1 MNKKE
6 IAVLRRFLTYEK
18 NGIAALK
25 GCYVSQRKEII
36 SCFDCSLVLM
46 PEEEAE
52 KYLAILRR
60 VLSGREGRNSFAVDF
75 SIPDVTE
82 GKQHALLSRLR
93 ASRLEDEEALKDYY
107 TAVIAS
113 MKALESDCLIL
124 IACNTADVVKKHA
137 DGSKGEDSETSFT
150 HLISCVCPVK
160 DTKPALGYSHGD
172 GSFHTCP
179 IERVAAAPDMGFVF
193 PAFDDF
199 AANLYG
205 ALYYTR
211 DTGDTH
217 PDFTEAVFGKE
228 APTPADEQR
237 GLFASLMTDAV
248 GDACSYDVIQGVRE
262 QIAEMV
268 EDHAADKENPEPLT
282 VSKLKMEAI
291 LESSGVKAEKVAEFG
306 VRFDEAF
313 GQGTEVQPENLIDLK
328 KLEITTPSVVIRA
341 DADRGDLIRTR
352 VIDGVKYILIR
363 ADESVEL
370 NGLPLTIDN
379 P

>member
-6 IAVLRRFLTYEK
+6 TAVLRRFLTGDR
-18 NGIAALK
+18 NGISALK

-52 KYLAILRR
+52 KYLSILRR
-60 VLSGREGRNSFAVDF
+60 VLSGKEGSNSFTVDF
-75 SIPDVTE
+75 SVADVTGSE
-82 GKQHALLSRLR
+82 KHALLSRLR
-93 ASRLEDEEALKDYY
+93 KTRLEDEEALKDFY
-107 TAVIAS
+107 TAVIGS
-113 MKALESDCLIL
+113 LKALENDCLIL
-124 IACNTADVVKKHA
+124 IACNTADVKTRHA
-137 DGSKGEDSETSFT
+137 DGRESEDSETSFT
-150 HLISCVCPVK
+150 HLISCVCPVR
-160 DTKPALGYSHGD
+160 DTKPGLGYSTGD

-179 IERVAAAPDMGFVF
+179 VERVASAPDMGFVF
-193 PAFDDF
+193 PAFDDY
-199 AANLYG
+199 AANIYG
-205 ALYYTR
+205 ALYYCR

-217 PDFTEAVFGKE
+217 PDYISAVFGKD

-237 GLFASLMTDAV
+237 GMFSSLLTDTI
-248 GDACSYDVIQGVRE
+248 GDACSYDVVQGVRD

-268 EDHAADKENPEPLT
+268 ENHKADKENPEPLT
-282 VSKLKMEAI
+282 VSKIKMEAV
-291 LESSGVKAEKVAEFG
+291 LESSGVEAEKVAGFG

-313 GQGTEVQPENLIDLK
+313 GEGTELPPENLIDIK

-370 NGLPLTIDN
+370 NGLPLTIEE